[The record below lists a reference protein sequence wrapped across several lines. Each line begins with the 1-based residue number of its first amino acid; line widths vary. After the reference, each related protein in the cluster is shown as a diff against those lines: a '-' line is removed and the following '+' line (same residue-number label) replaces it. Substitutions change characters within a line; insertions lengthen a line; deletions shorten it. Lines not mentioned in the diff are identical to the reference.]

1 MSALQLLAIKFK
13 LIPKHPPHVF
23 SRL

>member
-1 MSALQLLAIKFK
+1 LFAIKFK

>member
-1 MSALQLLAIKFK
+1 MSDLQLLAIKFK
-13 LIPKHPPHVF
+13 LIPKHPSHVF